1 MKQEMVQV
9 PSGELEIRQQIKTI
23 RGVQVMLD
31 RDLAELYG
39 VQTKQLKR
47 QVKRNIRRFPRDFMI
62 ELSERDMKSL
72 RCQIGTSN
80 RGGDRYGAPSCTTS
94 ARRLTASVAVS
105 PPTRPATGR
114 KSPNCCR
121 WCHDRPR
128 ASVGSFLSRGHPI
141 W

>member
-1 MKQEMVQV
+1 MKQELAQI
-9 PSGELEIRQQIKTI
+9 PNGELEIRQRIRTI

-80 RGGDRYGAPSCTTS
+80 SSCLAPKAQS
-94 ARRLTASVAVS
+94 
-105 PPTRPATGR
+105 
-114 KSPNCCR
+114 
-121 WCHDRPR
+121 
-128 ASVGSFLSRGHPI
+128 
-141 W
+141 